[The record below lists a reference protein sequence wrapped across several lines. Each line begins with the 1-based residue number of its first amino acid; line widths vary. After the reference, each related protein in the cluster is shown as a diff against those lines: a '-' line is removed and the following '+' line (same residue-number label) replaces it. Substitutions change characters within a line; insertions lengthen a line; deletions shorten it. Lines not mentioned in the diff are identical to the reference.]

1 MAENSYELDK
11 YIERKIPELR
21 LEPKPT
27 LDEII
32 CAFLETFEVYAKPIT
47 TKTRNIAGSAVS
59 GAITGMAGADV
70 GGDAYLIQGQNKQT
84 AIQEWT
90 KWKQWALSHPDFLD
104 YKQEILFKYEDRAY
118 EVKELLKN
126 PKMKER
132 IAECK
137 KQFYEEKEE
146 EKKLQI
152 KAFKIIVGVILGL
165 WMLGYGV
172 EFVGNLINGF
182 QKKSL
187 ENKSWMKKPQKS
199 SFDNEPD
206 FIFCKSADP
215 SKLEGYYERYYKRTC
230 IDYSN

>member
-1 MAENSYELDK
+1 MAEISYELEK

-59 GAITGMAGADV
+59 GAITGLAGADV

-104 YKQEILFKYEDRAY
+104 YKQQILFRYEDRAY
-118 EVKELLKN
+118 EVKELIKT
-126 PKMKER
+126 PEMKER
-132 IAECK
+132 IEECK
-137 KQFYEEKEE
+137 KQFYKEQEEVRKKITQLLALFIVIPLAFTIVIKSIISIGNIINEFQNRSNP
-146 EKKLQI
+146 EKI
-152 KAFKIIVGVILGL
+152 K
-165 WMLGYGV
+165 
-172 EFVGNLINGF
+172 
-182 QKKSL
+182 
-187 ENKSWMKKPQKS
+187 
-199 SFDNEPD
+199 
-206 FIFCKSADP
+206 
-215 SKLEGYYERYYKRTC
+215 
-230 IDYSN
+230 

>member
-1 MAENSYELDK
+1 MADNSYELDK

-32 CAFLETFEVYAKPIT
+32 CAFLETFEVYAKPT
-47 TKTRNIAGSAVS
+47 TTRTRNIAGSAVS
-59 GAITGMAGADV
+59 GAITGLAGAEV
-70 GGDAYLIQGQNKQT
+70 GGDAYLIQGHNKQT

-104 YKQEILFKYEDRAY
+104 YKQEILFRYEDRAY
-118 EVKELLKN
+118 EVNELIKT
-126 PKMKER
+126 PEMKER

-137 KQFYEEKEE
+137 KQFYEEKEK
-146 EKKLQI
+146 EKKLEI

-165 WMLGYGV
+165 LILGYGV
-172 EFVGNLINGF
+172 EFVANFINGF

-187 ENKSWMKKPQKS
+187 EDSSWMKKPQKS
-199 SFDNEPD
+199 SFDNELA
-206 FIFCKSADP
+206 KSGGF
-215 SKLEGYYERYYKRTC
+215 LL
-230 IDYSN
+230 NL

>member
-1 MAENSYELDK
+1 MAEISYELEK
-11 YIERKIPELR
+11 YIESKIPVLR

-59 GAITGMAGADV
+59 GAITGLAGADV

-104 YKQEILFKYEDRAY
+104 YKQEIIFKYEDRAY
-118 EVKELLKN
+118 EIKELLKN
-126 PKMKER
+126 PEMKER

-137 KQFYEEKEE
+137 KQFYEEKEKE
-146 EKKLQI
+146 KEALKKLGKGLLVLFFVI
-152 KAFKIIVGVILGL
+152 PVGFTIVSSTI
-165 WMLGYGV
+165 
-172 EFVGNLINGF
+172 ESIGNFINEY
-182 QKKSL
+182 QKKSDT
-187 ENKSWMKKPQKS
+187 SWMKKPQKS

-206 FIFCKSADP
+206 FIFCKKSDP
-215 SKLEGYYERYYKRTC
+215 SKLEGYWVSYYKKTC
-230 IDYSN
+230 LD

>member
-1 MAENSYELDK
+1 MADNSYELEK

-32 CAFLETFEVYAKPIT
+32 CAFLETFEVYAKQIT
-47 TKTRNIAGSAVS
+47 TRTRNIAGSAIS

-84 AIQEWT
+84 AFQEWT

-118 EVKELLKN
+118 EVNELIKT
-126 PKMKER
+126 PEMKER

-152 KAFKIIVGVILGL
+152 KAFKIIVGVILG
-165 WMLGYGV
+165 MTIFGYGV
-172 EFVGNLINGF
+172 TFVGNIINEF
-182 QKKSL
+182 Q
-187 ENKSWMKKPQKS
+187 NKSNPEKIK
-199 SFDNEPD
+199 
-206 FIFCKSADP
+206 
-215 SKLEGYYERYYKRTC
+215 
-230 IDYSN
+230 

>member
-47 TKTRNIAGSAVS
+47 TKTRHIAGSAVS

-152 KAFKIIVGVILGL
+152 KAFKIIVGVILG
-165 WMLGYGV
+165 MTIFGYGV
-172 EFVGNLINGF
+172 EFVGNIINEF
-182 QKKSL
+182 QKKSDT
-187 ENKSWMKKPQKS
+187 SWMKKPQKS

>member
-1 MAENSYELDK
+1 MADNSYELDK

-32 CAFLETFEVYAKPIT
+32 CAFLETFEVYVKPIT
-47 TKTRNIAGSAVS
+47 TRTRNIAGSAVS

-118 EVKELLKN
+118 EVNELIKT
-126 PKMKER
+126 PEMKEK

-137 KQFYEEKEE
+137 KQFHKEKKE
-146 EKKLQI
+146 EKKLVFI
-152 KAFKIIVGVILGL
+152 ALSLLLGIPLAVALVFSSIASIGNIIN
-165 WMLGYGV
+165 
-172 EFVGNLINGF
+172 EF
-182 QKKSL
+182 Q
-187 ENKSWMKKPQKS
+187 NKSNPEKIK
-199 SFDNEPD
+199 
-206 FIFCKSADP
+206 
-215 SKLEGYYERYYKRTC
+215 
-230 IDYSN
+230 

>member
-1 MAENSYELDK
+1 MADNSYELDK

-32 CAFLETFEVYAKPIT
+32 CAFLETFEVYVKPIT
-47 TKTRNIAGSAVS
+47 TRTRNIAGNAVS

-118 EVKELLKN
+118 EVNELIKT
-126 PKMKER
+126 PEMKEK

-137 KQFYEEKEE
+137 KQFHKEKKE
-146 EKKLQI
+146 EKKLVFI
-152 KAFKIIVGVILGL
+152 ALSLLLGIPLAVALVFSSIASIGNIIN
-165 WMLGYGV
+165 
-172 EFVGNLINGF
+172 EF
-182 QKKSL
+182 Q
-187 ENKSWMKKPQKS
+187 NKSNPEKIK
-199 SFDNEPD
+199 
-206 FIFCKSADP
+206 
-215 SKLEGYYERYYKRTC
+215 
-230 IDYSN
+230 

>member
-1 MAENSYELDK
+1 MADNSYELDK

-32 CAFLETFEVYAKPIT
+32 CAFLETFEVYVKPIT
-47 TKTRNIAGSAVS
+47 TRTRNIAGSAVS

-118 EVKELLKN
+118 EVNELIKT
-126 PKMKER
+126 PEMKER

-152 KAFKIIVGVILGL
+152 KAFKIILGVILG
-165 WMLGYGV
+165 MTIFGYGV
-172 EFVGNLINGF
+172 TFVGNIINEF
-182 QKKSL
+182 Q
-187 ENKSWMKKPQKS
+187 NKSNPEKI
-199 SFDNEPD
+199 N
-206 FIFCKSADP
+206 
-215 SKLEGYYERYYKRTC
+215 
-230 IDYSN
+230 

>member
-1 MAENSYELDK
+1 MADNSYELDK

-32 CAFLETFEVYAKPIT
+32 CAFLETFEVYVKPIT
-47 TKTRNIAGSAVS
+47 TRTRNIAGSAVS

-126 PKMKER
+126 PETKER
-132 IAECK
+132 IAEYK
-137 KQFYEEKEE
+137 KQFHKEKKE
-146 EKKLQI
+146 EKKLVFI
-152 KAFKIIVGVILGL
+152 ALSLLLGIPLAVALVFSSIASIGNIIN
-165 WMLGYGV
+165 
-172 EFVGNLINGF
+172 EF
-182 QKKSL
+182 Q
-187 ENKSWMKKPQKS
+187 NKSNPEKIK
-199 SFDNEPD
+199 
-206 FIFCKSADP
+206 
-215 SKLEGYYERYYKRTC
+215 
-230 IDYSN
+230 

>member
-1 MAENSYELDK
+1 MDKKNYELEN

-32 CAFLETFEVYAKPIT
+32 CAFLETFEVYVKPIT
-47 TKTRNIAGSAVS
+47 TRTRNIAGSAVS

-126 PKMKER
+126 PETKER
-132 IAECK
+132 IAEYK
-137 KQFYEEKEE
+137 KQFHKEKKE
-146 EKKLQI
+146 EKKLVFI
-152 KAFKIIVGVILGL
+152 ALSLLLGIPLAVALVFSSIASIGNIIN
-165 WMLGYGV
+165 
-172 EFVGNLINGF
+172 EF
-182 QKKSL
+182 Q
-187 ENKSWMKKPQKS
+187 NKSNPEKIK
-199 SFDNEPD
+199 
-206 FIFCKSADP
+206 
-215 SKLEGYYERYYKRTC
+215 
-230 IDYSN
+230 

>member
-1 MAENSYELDK
+1 MADNSYELDK

-32 CAFLETFEVYAKPIT
+32 CAFLETFEVYVKPIT
-47 TKTRNIAGSAVS
+47 TRTRNIAGSAVS

-118 EVKELLKN
+118 EVNELIKT
-126 PKMKER
+126 PEMKER

-137 KQFYEEKEE
+137 KQFHKEKKE
-146 EKKLQI
+146 EKKLVFI
-152 KAFKIIVGVILGL
+152 ALSLLLGIPLAVALVFSSIASIGNIIN
-165 WMLGYGV
+165 
-172 EFVGNLINGF
+172 EF
-182 QKKSL
+182 Q
-187 ENKSWMKKPQKS
+187 NKSNPEKIK
-199 SFDNEPD
+199 
-206 FIFCKSADP
+206 
-215 SKLEGYYERYYKRTC
+215 
-230 IDYSN
+230 

>member
-59 GAITGMAGADV
+59 GAITGLAGADV
-70 GGDAYLIQGQNKQT
+70 GGDAYLIQGQKKQT

-90 KWKQWALSHPDFLD
+90 KWKQWALSHHDFLD
-104 YKQEILFKYEDRAY
+104 YKQEILFRYEDRSY
-118 EVKELLKN
+118 EVKELLKT

-132 IAECK
+132 IEECK
-137 KQFYEEKEE
+137 KQFYKEKKEE
-146 EKKLQI
+146 RKFVFIGLSLLLGI
-152 KAFKIIVGVILGL
+152 PLAVALVFASITSIGNIIN
-165 WMLGYGV
+165 
-172 EFVGNLINGF
+172 EF
-182 QKKSL
+182 Q
-187 ENKSWMKKPQKS
+187 NKSNPEKIK
-199 SFDNEPD
+199 
-206 FIFCKSADP
+206 
-215 SKLEGYYERYYKRTC
+215 
-230 IDYSN
+230 

>member
-1 MAENSYELDK
+1 MADNSYELEK

-70 GGDAYLIQGQNKQT
+70 GGDAYLIQGQKKQT

-104 YKQEILFKYEDRAY
+104 YKQEILFRYEDKAY
-118 EVKELLKN
+118 EVNELIKT
-126 PKMKER
+126 PEMKER

-137 KQFYEEKEE
+137 KQFHKEKKE
-146 EKKLQI
+146 EKKLVFI
-152 KAFKIIVGVILGL
+152 ALSLLLGIPLAVALVFSSIASIGNIIN
-165 WMLGYGV
+165 
-172 EFVGNLINGF
+172 EF
-182 QKKSL
+182 Q
-187 ENKSWMKKPQKS
+187 NKSNPEKIK
-199 SFDNEPD
+199 
-206 FIFCKSADP
+206 
-215 SKLEGYYERYYKRTC
+215 
-230 IDYSN
+230 